1 MLNWLQWEDQ
11 RPFSIATIGRSLN
24 ASKVAGCRCKKNRRG
39 QAATADL
46 SVSIELA
53 IKIQFPERKTEAM
66 KVNTYLNFPGNCLK
80 AMKFYEKHLGAKI
93 LMKST
98 FAEMS
103 AAGAPQNMPPGLDRD
118 GILHARLALGD
129 TTVMASDGPKVEP
142 MRSAY
147 LTLSVDSDAEAE
159 RIYAALTEGGE
170 VFMPMGEQF
179 FAHRFGQFRDKF
191 GINWMVIH
199 EKPMQRPA

>member
-1 MLNWLQWEDQ
+1 
-11 RPFSIATIGRSLN
+11 
-24 ASKVAGCRCKKNRRG
+24 
-39 QAATADL
+39 
-46 SVSIELA
+46 
-53 IKIQFPERKTEAM
+53 M
-66 KVNTYLNFPGNCLK
+66 KVNTYLNFPGNCLE

-118 GILHARLALGD
+118 GILHARFALGD

-159 RIYAALTEGGE
+159 RLYAALTEGGE